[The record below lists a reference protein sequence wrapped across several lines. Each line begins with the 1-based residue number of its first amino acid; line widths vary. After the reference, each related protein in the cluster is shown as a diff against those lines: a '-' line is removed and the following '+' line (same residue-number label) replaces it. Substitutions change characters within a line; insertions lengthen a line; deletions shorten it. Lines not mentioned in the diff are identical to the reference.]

1 MQHDSH
7 ASARPEFQKILH
19 LAEGELISSVLGW
32 SHSETD
38 RPRSLNVPASRA
50 CLRVAYGS
58 WAVKVWRKPPP
69 CTCVEIMKG
78 PEWPG
83 VRSREPSV
91 SFAWRRPR
99 PLPTNQGVLVGRGSG
114 PVHSHLVRRMIPRHK
129 TALFRGRPGA
139 HAGTSPGIPFLL
151 ARGKAGT
158 GAPETTR
165 PDCPRP
171 RRFLPARPS
180 LCHRASSSTAPS
192 STSEPPAPHIDR
204 HQGCFHCRRSVIPT
218 YK

>member
-1 MQHDSH
+1 M
-7 ASARPEFQKILH
+7 
-19 LAEGELISSVLGW
+19 
-32 SHSETD
+32 
-38 RPRSLNVPASRA
+38 SLLLVRG
-50 CLRVAYGS
+50 LRVAYGS

-158 GAPETTR
+158 GPRKLRDQTAPAPAASCPLSPRSATA
-165 PDCPRP
+165 PRP
-171 RRFLPARPS
+171 PQLPPPP
-180 LCHRASSSTAPS
+180 ASPQHLTLTVTEAASTAD
-192 STSEPPAPHIDR
+192 IL
-204 HQGCFHCRRSVIPT
+204 
-218 YK
+218 